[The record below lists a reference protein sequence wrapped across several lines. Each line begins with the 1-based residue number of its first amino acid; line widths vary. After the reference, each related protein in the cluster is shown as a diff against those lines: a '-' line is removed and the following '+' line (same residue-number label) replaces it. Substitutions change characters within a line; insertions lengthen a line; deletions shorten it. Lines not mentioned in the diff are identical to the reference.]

1 MATPAPTSGVAAED
15 AAPSVYTRAFVIV
28 TSLFFMWGFI
38 TVLVDSLIPRLKA
51 VFTLG
56 YFEAMLVQFA
66 FFTAYLVVSVPGGA
80 LVTRIGYK
88 RGVLVGLG
96 TMAAACL
103 MFYPAAEVR
112 SFPLFLLALF
122 VLASGI
128 TVLQVAANPYV
139 AALGPERTASSR
151 LNLSQAFN
159 SLGTTLAP
167 LVGAAFILNTTVR
180 SEGDIAAL
188 DGAAREAYFAA
199 EAAAVQGPFVIFA
212 GLLVLLALFMWRA
225 HLPQILGTSSYTP
238 EGEDARPGSAWKHR
252 PLVLGAL
259 AIFTYVGAEVAI
271 GSFLVNYLMELD
283 IRALTAGGLTG
294 TLGGW
299 LSTSPLAEMTPEALA
314 GTFVTF
320 YWGGAMVGRFIGSG
334 LLRTVRPGFLLGL
347 YALVAASLV
356 GVTMATGGHVAM
368 WSVLAIGLFNSIMFP
383 TIFTLAIDGLGE
395 LTPQGSGILCMAIF
409 GGAVIPPL
417 QGYFADQ
424 MGVQAAFFIPVL
436 CYLYIAFYGFRGSR
450 RPVPVQTLPVPRA
463 V

>member
-1 MATPAPTSGVAAED
+1 MAIPEPASGVTAD
-15 AAPSVYTRAFVIV
+15 HTPPSKYTRAFIIV

-56 YFEAMLVQFA
+56 YLEAMLVQFA

-96 TMAAACL
+96 TMAVACL
-103 MFYPAAEVR
+103 LFYPAAELR
-112 SFPLFLLALF
+112 TFPLFLLALF

-128 TVLQVAANPYV
+128 TILQVAANPYV
-139 AALGPERTASSR
+139 AALGPARSASSR

-159 SLGTTLAP
+159 SLGTTIAP
-167 LVGAAFILNTTVR
+167 LVGATFILSSAVR
-180 SEGDIAAL
+180 TEGEIAAL
-188 DGAAREAYFAA
+188 TGAARDAYLAA
-199 EAAAVQGPFVIFA
+199 EASAVQGPFVVFA
-212 GLLVLLALFMWRA
+212 ILLMLLAVVMWRS
-225 HLPQILGTSSYTP
+225 HLPQILGTSDYTP
-238 EGEDARPGSAWKHR
+238 EGEAARKGSAWHHR
-252 PLVLGAL
+252 HLVLGAL

-271 GSFLVNYLMELD
+271 GSFLVNYLMDLD
-283 IRALTAGGLTG
+283 IQALTAGGATG
-294 TLGGW
+294 ALGSL
-299 LSTSPLAEMTPEALA
+299 LSTSPLATMTPEALA

-347 YALVAASLV
+347 YALVAAVLV
-356 GVTMATGGHVAM
+356 VTTMMTGGHLAM

-395 LTPQGSGILCMAIF
+395 HTPQGSGILCMAIF
-409 GGAVIPPL
+409 GGAIIPPL

-424 MGVQAAFFIPVL
+424 IGVQMAFFLPVL

-450 RPVPVQTLPVPRA
+450 RIESVQTLPVPRA